1 MIFGNIDGIKKSYLE
16 ELERLYKVKV
26 LKDEVCSVEIIDIIS
41 RLTSILDREISIAV
55 DRRGKIVSIAIGDS
69 TSVELA
75 MIDIREKRLS
85 GVRVIHTHPNGFSN
99 LSALDLSALLKLK
112 LDAIMAIGVYD
123 GKITDYSLAML
134 TITNDLLDY
143 EEKLNL
149 SIEEV
154 LSIHILDKIHYVE
167 GLIKEKEI
175 EEDEGE
181 RAILVGSDT
190 KESLEE
196 LKELTKAC
204 DIPVLDLVYQSRS
217 KIDPAFY
224 IGKGK
229 VLEIASLRQSKHA
242 NLIIFDDE
250 LSGSQVRNLE
260 AAIGAKVIDRTT
272 LILEIFAR
280 RARSKE
286 SKIQV
291 ELAQLKYRMGRLQ
304 GLGTVLS
311 RTGGGIGT
319 RGPGEKKLETDRRHI
334 KETIYDLNDELKK
347 IKKTREVQREKRTK
361 ESIPKVSLVGYTN
374 AGKSTL
380 RNKLCDV
387 AAQKEVQ
394 GKEKVFEADML
405 FATLDITTRSIIL
418 KNKGVVTITDTVGFV
433 RKLPHDLVEAFKSTL
448 EEVIYSDLLCHIVD
462 TSSDHA
468 LDQIKAVEEVL
479 EELGAKDKE
488 TILVLNK
495 IDKATDEQ
503 IEEVKKICSEYK
515 IIEISAKEG
524 INLDNLL
531 DLIEEK
537 LPYKMKKCEYLIPY
551 DRSDMNSYLHRNGR
565 VLKEEYKDNG
575 TFMVVEVEDEV
586 YNKSKDFI
594 VNIIAK

>member
-175 EEDEGE
+175 VEDEGE

-479 EELGAKDKE
+479 EELGVKDKE

-515 IIEISAKEG
+515 IIQISAKEG

>member
-75 MIDIREKRLS
+75 MIGIREKRLS

-175 EEDEGE
+175 VEDEGE

-204 DIPVLDLVYQSRS
+204 DIPVLELVYQSRS